1 MALRIAPLSLLCNSV
16 VRGFRRTVSVVLLP
30 VEKEHPVP
38 TKESR
43 IVSAAVAEA
52 MAKDPTLTSVNQAM
66 SNLTLPFV
74 GKWCFCAK
82 IPSFAI
88 ALLP

>member
-16 VRGFRRTVSVVLLP
+16 ARGFRRTV
-30 VEKEHPVP
+30 
-38 TKESR
+38 
-43 IVSAAVAEA
+43 IVAAAVAEA

-74 GKWCFCAK
+74 GSHEQHYCTR
-82 IPSFAI
+82 AI
-88 ALLP
+88 AALLFSQRRKTPATRRAAMGNGDG

>member
-1 MALRIAPLSLLCNSV
+1 MALRIGPLSLLCNSV
-16 VRGFRRTVSVVLLP
+16 ARGFRRTV
-30 VEKEHPVP
+30 
-38 TKESR
+38 
-43 IVSAAVAEA
+43 IVAAAVAEA